1 MSTCSPVATGGVQAT
16 VGRTA
21 RQLTTSLA
29 DQVATNT

>member
-1 MSTCSPVATGGVQAT
+1 VQAT